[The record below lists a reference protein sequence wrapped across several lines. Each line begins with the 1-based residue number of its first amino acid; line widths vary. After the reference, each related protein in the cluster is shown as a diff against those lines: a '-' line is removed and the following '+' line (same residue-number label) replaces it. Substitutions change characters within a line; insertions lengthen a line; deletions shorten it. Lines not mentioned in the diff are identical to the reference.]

1 MIKRIKKIKPINII
15 FIFIIL
21 VFIAFNLYQV
31 NSYYK
36 TNKKI
41 ENEIIQKSSDLS
53 NLIKIT
59 LQRELENKYYV
70 EELFYKS
77 IFLEFRNYKKEMKPN
92 KYAVFDKNYNQID
105 GELKLDLLT
114 LFPNIKEV
122 INEKLYLVELLND
135 GKSIYLSGIRQ
146 GDNFLIAKFDYPKD
160 IITKISVYNVL
171 DLITKTS
178 NCKKIEVLNKKE
190 IIYSSG
196 KINPSKDIKKVVV
209 HVEIYDSLNDEYIPA
224 DIVLY
229 NNVARENAI
238 IKKNFVSTIITI
250 VSSFVV
256 ILLIILYYIVQNKY
270 IKSRE
275 YIAEKEKEIL
285 MGTIAAGVA
294 HEIRNPLN
302 AINYS
307 VEFMKNFEKEPKI
320 IKYINIISTEIDK
333 INRTIEEFLSIKKE
347 IVLNKSEFIIN
358 DVVHEVEGIFEAECI
373 KKEINIEIIRK
384 EKKKKIFAD
393 RDKIKEVVINLVKNG
408 IEAVSDKK
416 ENKKIKIKIFEN
428 GIEIYDNGCG
438 IKPENIGNIFNFYFT
453 TKSGGNGVGLFRVKK
468 IVEAHGGKIDVE
480 SKYNEYT
487 IFRFYIPEVKNGKH
501 ITS

>member
-373 KKEINIEIIRK
+373 KKEIIIEIIRN
-384 EKKKKIFAD
+384 EDLKKIFAD
-393 RDKIKEVVINLVKNG
+393 
-408 IEAVSDKK
+408 
-416 ENKKIKIKIFEN
+416 
-428 GIEIYDNGCG
+428 
-438 IKPENIGNIFNFYFT
+438 
-453 TKSGGNGVGLFRVKK
+453 
-468 IVEAHGGKIDVE
+468 
-480 SKYNEYT
+480 
-487 IFRFYIPEVKNGKH
+487 
-501 ITS
+501 